1 MVFRG
6 TKRQYASGEVSW
18 QPPALGAGI
27 SRWQHGPVS
36 WDDNCM
42 THRAPNGRAWRE
54 TVVSKARGARG
65 NLAAPPRDQVQQP
78 PNRKRHG
85 ENACNLDPTFL
96 APTQMKGQ
104 QRTYSK
110 LVKSSRS

>member
-65 NLAAPPRDQVQQP
+65 NLAATPRDKYSSPRTERGMGKMPAIWIP
-78 PNRKRHG
+78 PFW
-85 ENACNLDPTFL
+85 P
-96 APTQMKGQ
+96 P
-104 QRTYSK
+104 SK
-110 LVKSSRS
+110 